1 MAVARRVDAPQQR
14 AHRCDDAL
22 WQRFGEFLNHHHRK
36 KMSNDA
42 RAVIDATLTDH
53 AKVSVDRAGDL
64 RFVGQGFEL
73 VTPLPRGPYSKSSA
87 DALRKAFAEYRRIF
101 GQVPPVG
108 EIEIINVRVAVSAPV
123 GRGALKVAGGKDS
136 ASTLKAAAKRSS

>member
-1 MAVARRVDAPQQR
+1 
-14 AHRCDDAL
+14 
-22 WQRFGEFLNHHHRK
+22 
-36 KMSNDA
+36 MSNDA

-87 DALRKAFAEYRRIF
+87 DALRKAFLAEYRRIF

-136 ASTLKAAAKRSS
+136 ASALKAAAKRGS